1 MMMMMVLQVLEKR
14 SKSSF
19 PFSFFFVERM
29 NSFLPFFF
37 FTTHSLHTLTTYYSY
52 TLQPLHLY
60 LHTVK
65 HQPSFNK
72 LSPTLKTNSEKAYQP
87 INSSSYKSLVYCQH
101 THTHTLHA
109 INVVTN
115 TLHRSK
121 TKRKRT
127 SSRTVGRCASA
138 CLATRRTEEQKNTPS
153 TSRTHLIHD
162 ADSKHGTTERRY

>member
-1 MMMMMVLQVLEKR
+1 MN
-14 SKSSF
+14 SF
-19 PFSFFFVERM
+19 SLSFFF
-29 NSFLPFFF
+29 SFLLLYYY
-37 FTTHSLHTLTTYYSY
+37 SLHTLTTYYSY
-52 TLQPLHLY
+52 TTTLTPLSAYSQTPTILQQTLSN
-60 LHTVK
+60 T
-65 HQPSFNK
+65 QNK
-72 LSPTLKTNSEKAYQP
+72 LR
-87 INSSSYKSLVYCQH
+87 KSLPTYQLFLLQVSSILS

-162 ADSKHGTTERRY
+162 ADSKHETTERRY

>member
-1 MMMMMVLQVLEKR
+1 
-14 SKSSF
+14 
-19 PFSFFFVERM
+19 M

-37 FTTHSLHTLTTYYSY
+37 FTTTHYSHSSLTTH
-52 TLQPLHLY
+52 TLQPLQLY

-138 CLATRRTEEQKNTPS
+138 CLASRRTEEQKNR
-153 TSRTHLIHD
+153 RTEEHSFYITYTLD
-162 ADSKHGTTERRY
+162 TRC